1 MVIRVSHL
9 TDQVEIGG
17 GVHAPILPVER
28 GPAPPPS
35 AGPRSQNPNA
45 NPTPT
50 PSPALDSYTSI
61 PLGGYDDPFLFQIL
75 KRLRYKMND
84 ENIAAAVPIPS
95 FLIECLCWNVPI
107 NTFILPTYAA
117 VIRETIVY

>member
-45 NPTPT
+45 NPTP
-50 PSPALDSYTSI
+50 SPALDSYTSI
-61 PLGGYDDPFLFQIL
+61 PLGGYDDPFLFQCASALARCGKKIKNGSYGDFRYSPGYALRL
-75 KRLRYKMND
+75 KCSAQK
-84 ENIAAAVPIPS
+84 
-95 FLIECLCWNVPI
+95 C
-107 NTFILPTYAA
+107 
-117 VIRETIVY
+117 

>member
-45 NPTPT
+45 NPTP
-50 PSPALDSYTSI
+50 SPALDSYTSI
-61 PLGGYDDPFLFQIL
+61 PLGGYDDPFLFQTAARFDAFQPLCYIQV
-75 KRLRYKMND
+75 LRGNSVRVLPVR
-84 ENIAAAVPIPS
+84 AADLPS
-95 FLIECLCWNVPI
+95 
-107 NTFILPTYAA
+107 
-117 VIRETIVY
+117 